1 MKHVVIL
8 DIAEGDEIT
17 VTRIF
22 DDSITAI
29 GYAKT
34 AAKECSKEFYKDFS
48 NDWDNCTYV
57 RPPDEPKP
65 EYEPPVETF
74 WVGNDGDYRFTVNA
88 DLIAHKWIVHP
99 VE

>member
-8 DIAEGDEIT
+8 DIADGDEIN

-22 DDSITAI
+22 DNPITAI

-34 AAKECSKEFYKDFS
+34 AAKDCSKEFYKDFS
-48 NDWDNCTYV
+48 NDWDEGAG
-57 RPPDEPKP
+57 DGPKP

-74 WVGNDGDYRFTVNA
+74 WVGDNGDYRFTVNA
-88 DLIAHKWIVHP
+88 DLIAHKWIVHS
-99 VE
+99 VQ